1 MGACPSR
8 LKGRE
13 RRAAARPALDIGD
26 TTEEAVSLN
35 EATPESV
42 EETENAENTENTE
55 KSVNVIR
62 AAEIS
67 IYTSTDEAD
76 EATNLEDSV
85 FDIEKCTVEKVAVAK
100 GEAGKDFK
108 TDTNTHM
115 KQCPNMDLR
124 WI

>member
-1 MGACPSR
+1 MSIK
-8 LKGRE
+8 L
-13 RRAAARPALDIGD
+13 
-26 TTEEAVSLN
+26 
-35 EATPESV
+35 TPEPLK
-42 EETENAENTENTE
+42 ETEPAEDAENTE
-55 KSVNVIR
+55 KSVN

-67 IYTSTDEAD
+67 FFTWAKETD

-115 KQCPNMDLR
+115 KQCPKMDLR
-124 WI
+124 WIWDVTSVENL